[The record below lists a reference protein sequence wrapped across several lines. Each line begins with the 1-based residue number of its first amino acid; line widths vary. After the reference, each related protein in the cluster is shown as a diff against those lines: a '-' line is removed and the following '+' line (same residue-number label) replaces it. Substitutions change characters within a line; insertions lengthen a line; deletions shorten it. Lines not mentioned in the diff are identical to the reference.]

1 MTKQPKIFHV
11 NPDQWSE
18 QIKQKAIPQAQIVIL
33 IVPDEITDLVKQI
46 INETEIPHVL
56 VS

>member
-46 INETEIPHVL
+46 LN
-56 VS
+56 